1 MAAGAAPSGA
11 LVPLAKATPV
21 QRPRRSSPRPP
32 VHDDLFLAAGFST
45 PPAAPEPIVAP
56 LRELLAVLQRHV
68 DALEALG
75 RELQRHPVRGYAE
88 NAEPV
93 LEAICRFE
101 LARGLRREGPILKAS
116 EQLVAGLLQ
125 GRLAPIVRELVA
137 AIVRFEWYFKP
148 LLIPDAGRKV
158 VLGGLL
164 PRTLD
169 ARLVL
174 NSAERTAL
182 GLAWFMALH
191 LLQPANRRRVLVMD
205 DPASAFDA
213 ANQSGFTSTLRAF
226 VRLTRPEQVV
236 VAVHDDTVAT
246 LLAEELA
253 PVDGWPSAV
262 TRLRCQRDAMD
273 LSVVR
278 AEWTSE
284 DSRSI
289 AEEAERLRL
298 HDEAAA
304 PT

>member
-1 MAAGAAPSGA
+1 LQKHPA
-11 LVPLAKATPV
+11 
-21 QRPRRSSPRPP
+21 R
-32 VHDDLFLAAGFST
+32 GFS
-45 PPAAPEPIVAP
+45 
-56 LRELLAVLQRHV
+56 QH
-68 DALEALG
+68 
-75 RELQRHPVRGYAE
+75 
-88 NAEPV
+88 AEPV

-116 EQLVAGLLQ
+116 ERLVADLLQ
-125 GRLAPIVRELVA
+125 GRLAPVVREIVA

-158 VLGGLL
+158 ILGGLA
-164 PRTLD
+164 TSDEKLD

-191 LLQPANRRRVLVMD
+191 LLQPASRRRVLVMD
-205 DPASAFDA
+205 DPVSVFDA
-213 ANQSGFTSTLRAF
+213 ANQAGFTSTLRAF
-226 VRLTRPEQVV
+226 IRLTRPEQVV

-262 TRLRCQRDAMD
+262 TRLRCQRDPKD
-273 LSVVR
+273 FSVVR
-278 AEWTSE
+278 AEWTSVE
-284 DSRSI
+284 SRSI

-298 HDEAAA
+298 QDEAAA